1 MLSRL
6 PTPKNGPQNRLSWGN
21 IFTETV
27 FTPPGC
33 VSFNNCPRYQ
43 TLCIILALL
52 LIGGGVWYYYYR
64 HAFMALPYNDAMD
77 YASMAR
83 NISLGRGFTS
93 RYLTPLSL
101 AHYGPPYPNLW
112 RGPLWPLFLAG
123 CFKLFGATEPVV
135 AAAGGFFY
143 GAVLPPLFLLGSKIM
158 NRAAAFCGCLL
169 YIFSPL
175 ALFYSISGMTEPLAL
190 FLLVCWVYLLLL
202 APGRSPFFY
211 LFTGGAAGLFYLA
224 RYNAL
229 IFLPLSLFYLWFCGR
244 KYEKNQ
250 FPKLIVYLAGWL
262 LIAAPWLWR
271 NFQLLGNPFFS
282 LQAYEPAMFTLT
294 YPGYTLY
301 MLPETVAVWAFIRQ
315 HPGEILFK
323 ICTGLKTFLKNMPD
337 PAFTGLAPL
346 LTVFSGIGLLV
357 PRARK
362 TKLFLAGCF
371 LAQLAALLLIH
382 YIPRLFFIFLPFYI
396 LFALTAVEYL
406 QGFFPRPGWGYLLL
420 TAFTAFALFTNFPPW
435 HEGNSWH
442 HWPQEYA
449 PAIADAATHISPQ
462 GVVLSNDGHLL
473 SWYADRLALKIPVQW
488 AQVEELENRAP
499 IAGLWLSNRLRWGN
513 TPEAGEEWLEIMREK
528 PPQLGNYRLF
538 AVYEDGSLFYL
549 RDNEGGAPRNPA
561 AGGY

>member
-1 MLSRL
+1 MY
-6 PTPKNGPQNRLSWGN
+6 KNRHL
-21 IFTETV
+21 
-27 FTPPGC
+27 
-33 VSFNNCPRYQ
+33 YQ
-43 TLCIILALL
+43 TLFMILALL
-52 LIGGGVWYYYYR
+52 LIGGGAWYYYYS

-101 AHYGPPYPNLW
+101 AHYGAPYPNLW

-123 CFKLFGATEPVV
+123 CFKLFGAAEPVV

-143 GAVLPPLFLLGSKIM
+143 LAALPPLFLLGRKIVSQT
-158 NRAAAFCGCLL
+158 AAFLGCLL

-190 FLLVCWVYLLLL
+190 FLLLCWVYLLFQ
-202 APGRSPFFY
+202 APGRSPLFY
-211 LFTGGAAGLFYLA
+211 LFTGGVAGLFYLA

-229 IFLPLSLFYLWFCGR
+229 VFLPLSLLYLWFCR
-244 KYEKNQ
+244 REHEKDRL
-250 FPKLIVYLAGWL
+250 PKLIIYLGGWL
-262 LIAAPWLWR
+262 LVVSPWLWR

-282 LQAYEPAMFTLT
+282 LQAYEPAMFTLS

-301 MLPETVAVWAFIRQ
+301 MLPEPVAVWAFILQ
-315 HPGEILFK
+315 HPGEILLK
-323 ICTGLKTFLKNMPD
+323 ISTGLKTFLKNMPD
-337 PAFTGLAPL
+337 PSFTGTAPL
-346 LTVFSGIGLLV
+346 ITVLFLAGSLV

-362 TKLFLAGCF
+362 TKLFIACCF
-371 LAQLAALLLIH
+371 LAQLTALLVIH

-396 LFALTAVEYL
+396 LFALAAVEYL
-406 QGFFPRPGWGYLLL
+406 LGFLPRPGWKYLLL
-420 TAFTAFALFTNFPPW
+420 TAFTALALLANLPPW

-442 HWPQEYA
+442 NWPQDYA
-449 PAIADAATHISPQ
+449 PAIADAAAQISPQ

-488 AQVEELENRAP
+488 AQVEELEKKAP
-499 IAGLWLSNRLRWGN
+499 IEGIWLSNRLRWGN
-513 TPEAGEEWLEIMREK
+513 TPEAEEKWLEIMREK

-538 AVYEDGSLFYL
+538 NVYEDGSLFYL
-549 RDNEGGAPRNPA
+549 RENEGSAIQNPA
-561 AGGY
+561 NRDY

>member
-1 MLSRL
+1 MLTRPSSS
-6 PTPKNGPQNRLSWGN
+6 KNRH
-21 IFTETV
+21 
-27 FTPPGC
+27 
-33 VSFNNCPRYQ
+33 RYQ
-43 TLCIILALL
+43 TLFIILALL
-52 LIGGGVWYYYYR
+52 LLGGGTWYYYYR

-101 AHYGPPYPNLW
+101 VHYGAPYPNLW

-135 AAAGGFFY
+135 AAASGFFY
-143 GAVLPPLFLLGSKIM
+143 WAALPPLFLLGRKILSK
-158 NRAAAFCGCLL
+158 AAAFLGCLL

-190 FLLVCWVYLLLL
+190 FLLVCWVYLLFQ
-202 APGRSPFFY
+202 APGRSPLFY
-211 LFTGGAAGLFYLA
+211 LFAGGAAGLFYLA

-229 IFLPLSLFYLWFCGR
+229 LFLPLSLLYLWLAGR
-244 KYEKNQ
+244 KDESNQ
-250 FPKLIVYLAGWL
+250 FPKLAIYLGGWL

-271 NFQLLGNPFFS
+271 NFQLMGNPFFS
-282 LQAYEPAMFTLT
+282 LQAYEPAMFTLS

-301 MLPETVAVWAFIRQ
+301 MLPETVAVWSFILQ
-315 HPGEILFK
+315 HPAEMLLK
-323 ICTGLKTFLKNMPD
+323 ISTGLKTFLKDLPD
-337 PAFTGLAPL
+337 PAFTGTVPL
-346 LTVFSGIGLLV
+346 LTLFSGIGLLL

-362 TKLFLAGCF
+362 TKLFMAGCF

-396 LFALTAVEYL
+396 LFALSAVENIL
-406 QGFFPRPGWGYLLL
+406 SFLPRPGWRYLLL
-420 TAFTAFALFTNFPPW
+420 TVFTACTLLTNTPPW

-449 PAIADAATHISPQ
+449 PAIADAAVQIAPHE
-462 GVVLSNDGHLL
+462 VVLSNDGHLL

-513 TPEAGEEWLEIMREK
+513 TPEAAEEWLEIMREK

-549 RDNEGGAPRNPA
+549 RENEDSTPRNPA
-561 AGGY
+561 DRDY